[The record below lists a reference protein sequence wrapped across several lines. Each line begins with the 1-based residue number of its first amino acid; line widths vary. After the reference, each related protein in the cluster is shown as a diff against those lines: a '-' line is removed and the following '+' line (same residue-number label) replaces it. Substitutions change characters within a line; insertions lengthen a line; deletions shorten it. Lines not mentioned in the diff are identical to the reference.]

1 MRVIA
6 GNYKGRHLKSVA
18 GTSTRPTSDKL
29 KEAIFSMI
37 GPFFDGGYCL
47 DLFAGSGALGI
58 EALSRGMEK
67 AIFVDKSSSAIR
79 TIKQNLADL
88 QLENVCE
95 VYRNDAFR
103 ALSILTKRKMNF
115 DLIFLDPPY
124 EKMDYKKLLKKVVE
138 ANIMNDRGIIYIEHK
153 PTEEI
158 IFPENVYTI
167 INEKKYSAATAITII
182 QKME

>member
-29 KEAIFSMI
+29 KEAIFS
-37 GPFFDGGYCL
+37 
-47 DLFAGSGALGI
+47 I

-88 QLENVCE
+88 QLESVCE
-95 VYRNDAFR
+95 VYRNDAYR